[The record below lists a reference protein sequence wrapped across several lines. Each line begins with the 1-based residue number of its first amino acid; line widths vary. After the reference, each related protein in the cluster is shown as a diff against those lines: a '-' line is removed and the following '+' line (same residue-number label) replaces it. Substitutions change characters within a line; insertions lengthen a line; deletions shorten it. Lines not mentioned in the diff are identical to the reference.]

1 MNMNLRINAGKLMLY
16 KNFKHQE
23 LFDNF
28 EWLIN
33 NADDEYYNDED
44 KIALLYECVNEL
56 LELANSY
63 GFEGN
68 LYHNFL
74 GFYWQIMRMHF
85 LHHVR

>member
-1 MNMNLRINAGKLMLY
+1 MNMNLRINAGKLMIY

-44 KIALLYECVNEL
+44 KIALLYESVNEL
-56 LELANSY
+56 L
-63 GFEGN
+63 
-68 LYHNFL
+68 
-74 GFYWQIMRMHF
+74 
-85 LHHVR
+85 